1 MATIGQWVEGARLRT
16 LPISASAVIA
26 GVSSAVAIGHFSL
39 LPAVLALVVA
49 LALVIGVNFSNDYSD
64 GIRGSDGPGRV
75 GPLRLVGSGAA
86 RPSQVRAA
94 AFGFFGIAGLAGL
107 ALVVLTGHWW
117 LLAVGVACVLA
128 AWFYTGGSHPYGY
141 AGLGEIFV
149 FVFFGLVAV
158 AGTTYVVAGRVDAA
172 TWLTSVVFGLL
183 ACAVLVAN
191 NLRDIEG
198 DRASGKRTLATRL
211 GDAGTRALYLV
222 LAALAVIGVVVVAA
236 ITSWWALLGL
246 VMVVFLARPVRS
258 MITGATGMVLVGALK
273 STGLAELA
281 GSVGL
286 LVGAILG

>member
-86 RPSQVRAA
+86 RPGQVRAA

-172 TWLTSVVFGLL
+172 TWVTSVVFGLL

>member
-86 RPSQVRAA
+86 RPGQVRAA

-172 TWLTSVVFGLL
+172 TWVTSVVFGLL

-222 LAALAVIGVVVVAA
+222 LAALAVIGVVMVAA
-236 ITSWWALLGL
+236 MTSWWALLGL
-246 VMVVFLARPVRS
+246 VMVVFLAGPVRS
-258 MITGATGMVLVGALK
+258 MVTGATGMVLVTTLK